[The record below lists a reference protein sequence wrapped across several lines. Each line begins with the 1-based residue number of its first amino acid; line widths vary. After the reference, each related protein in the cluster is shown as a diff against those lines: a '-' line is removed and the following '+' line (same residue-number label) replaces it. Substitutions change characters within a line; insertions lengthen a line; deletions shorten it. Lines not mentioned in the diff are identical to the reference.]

1 MQRPTGNCLCHA
13 GLLNRVAEQARN
25 CEAWE
30 RGAKDERHTDNI
42 SMPHRLR
49 NGRPGSGLVGRRWGV
64 GRGVRTKAGFFVVAE
79 AATCGALERKGK
91 TPGRGGESAPRARR
105 FVYS

>member
-1 MQRPTGNCLCHA
+1 MARPWREARRTKGTQIIYLCHTE
-13 GLLNRVAEQARN
+13 L
-25 CEAWE
+25 C
-30 RGAKDERHTDNI
+30 
-42 SMPHRLR
+42 
-49 NGRPGSGLVGRRWGV
+49 NGRPESGLVGRRWSV
-64 GRGVRTKAGFFVVAE
+64 GRRVRKKAEFFVVAE